1 MKGQGLTNVDLA
13 DAAKLIDD
21 AEWVAEQ
28 KMDGTRCMVEVTDAG
43 IEFYSG
49 NGGRLT
55 HSAAAVHFGKIERAF
70 EMFHLVGGRG
80 TFDGELV
87 HYTGIFWIFDMPEMR
102 GVITDGQ
109 DLEYR
114 RGVLEV
120 VDRVLAHDVV
130 RLIPQARTTE
140 EKRHLWDTVEREGG
154 EGVVFKRRSVGYLA
168 GVKHGGALKIKFRK
182 SCEAVVHERNI
193 NGGCNARLRM
203 LDPTV
208 SEREAIHIDGLGRW
222 RLVGGCSMIG
232 KPDAQ
237 PGDVVEVGYL
247 YATEASQLYQPSL
260 WSVRYDKFHAD
271 CTVDQL
277 RIVRRDLAVTL

>member
-1 MKGQGLTNVDLA
+1 MKGQGLNNVDLA
-13 DAAKLIDD
+13 DAAKLIDND
-21 AEWVAEQ
+21 EWVAEQ

-55 HSAAAVHFGKIERAF
+55 HSAAAVHFASIRRAF

-87 HYTGIFWIFDMPEMR
+87 HYTGIYWIFDLPYLR
-102 GVITDGQ
+102 GVIEGDEPLGHRRCA
-109 DLEYR
+109 LEI
-114 RGVLEV
+114 
-120 VDRVLAHDVV
+120 VDRTLDHECV
-130 RLIPQARTTE
+130 RLIPQARTAK
-140 EKRHLWDTVEREGG
+140 EKRMLWDTVDAEGG
-154 EGVVFKRRSVGYLA
+154 EGVVFKRLGFRYEP
-168 GVKHGGALKIKFRK
+168 GVKPAHHLKVKFRK
-182 SCEAVVHERNI
+182 SCEAVIHERNI

-208 SEREAIHIDGLGRW
+208 SEREAIHVDELGRW

-260 WSVRYDKFHAD
+260 WSIRYDKFHED